1 MERPVVP
8 SRWLWLVALLS
19 AVLLADPTAGQDR
32 AGRLPPHYD
41 PLLGLHVLRRAAPAA
56 SGPLQAGATTAARG
70 AIAVQNL
77 TAAPAP
83 GWPRRGFDQ
92 ANTGH
97 TTVLGPV
104 GQAQTAWTFAPGAS
118 AFVWRPAVAPDG
130 TIYVTTVSFSVDG
143 VDGRL
148 VALNQDG
155 SVKWQTELRSS
166 TGLPLW
172 ASATPALD
180 GAGNIYIAWA
190 HDRSFGSL
198 TAISLDPSGAVRWRF
213 EPALEL
219 EVTSHQEPVLVNG
232 VLYAAVDTGF
242 QSDDSTHRASIFA
255 LDLATGAP
263 LWRWESPNLDS
274 FLAGPAVGRDG
285 HVYHASVSNPLR
297 AASGF
302 LYRIRP
308 DGVLDWSVDIGA
320 GTNAPPALDAQ
331 NNVYVGDLNGV
342 ASKHSSA
349 GVRLW
354 ASDTR
359 SGQIYASPVLSNGR
373 VAVGGANTGLHVLDA
388 ATGEPRA
395 LFAPGTFP
403 MSQASDR
410 AGNTFFYSFDE
421 TGRVFGYGRGGRQ
434 WWTFDTGAGVSVSAV
449 AIAAD
454 GKVLVSNSETLTAYV
469 GAMSGDLNCD
479 GAVNAADVD
488 PFVLALA
495 NPGLYARRYPRCD
508 RALADVNG
516 DGSVNA
522 GDVAAFLKL
531 VR

>member
-1 MERPVVP
+1 MVRPVVP

-19 AVLLADPTAGQDR
+19 SALLADPTAGQDR
-32 AGRLPPHYD
+32 AGRLPPDYI
-41 PLLGLHVLRRAAPAA
+41 PQLGVHVLRRAAPAE
-56 SGPLQAGATTAARG
+56 SGPVRAGGTTALRG
-70 AIAVQNL
+70 AAAVENL

-83 GWPRRGFDQ
+83 GWPMRGFHS

-97 TTVLGPV
+97 TGALGPV

-130 TIYVTTVSFSVDG
+130 TIYVTTVSFSVNG
-143 VDGRL
+143 VEGRL
-148 VALNQDG
+148 VALNPAG
-155 SVKWQTELRSS
+155 SVKWQTDLTSS

-190 HDRSFGSL
+190 HDRSFRSL

-219 EVTSHQEPVLVNG
+219 EVTSHQEPALVDG
-232 VLYAAVDTGF
+232 VLYAAVDTSF
-242 QSDDSTHRASIFA
+242 QSDDVTHRASIFA
-255 LDLATGAP
+255 VDLATGAP

-274 FLAGPAVGRDG
+274 FLAGPAVGSDG
-285 HVYHASVSNPLR
+285 YVYHASTSNDAR

-308 DGVLDWSVDIGA
+308 NGVLDWSVDIGV
-320 GTNAPPALDAQ
+320 GTNAPPAVDTQ
-331 NNVYVGDLNGV
+331 NNVYVGDLAGV
-342 ASKHSSA
+342 ASKHSPA
-349 GVRLW
+349 GVRRW
-354 ASDTR
+354 AVDTR
-359 SGQIYASPVLSNGR
+359 SGQIYGSPMLSNGR

-388 ATGEPRA
+388 ATGEPAA

-403 MSQASDR
+403 ISQASDR

-434 WWTFDTGAGVSVSAV
+434 WWTFSTGAGVSVNAV

-469 GAMSGDLNCD
+469 APVSGDLNCD
-479 GAVNAADVD
+479 GAVNASDID
-488 PFVLALA
+488 PFILALA

-508 RALADVNG
+508 RTLADVNG
-516 DGSVNA
+516 DGSLNTMDA
-522 GDVAAFLKL
+522 PAFLNL
-531 VR
+531 FR